1 MNSGP
6 VRGLIFNI
14 QGYTVH
20 DGPGIRTELFMK
32 GCPLSCEWC
41 SNPEG
46 LHTYPEP
53 GVYPDKCL
61 GLDQCPRCVQACRTQ
76 SLLVSADNR
85 IAAIDRKKCVH
96 CMACANACP
105 SSAIQAWGTYYTVEE
120 AMEIIRRDR
129 IFYERT
135 GGGVTISGGESLL
148 QPQFVTAL
156 LRQCREEGIHT
167 CVESALHVPRQTV
180 EQVLPYVD
188 LFITDIK
195 TMNSEIHKRRCGVGN
210 ELILDNIRYLARAGM
225 DLVIRTPVLKGF
237 NATDEDIKAIGNFIV
252 QELGNRVVQYQLLPY
267 RQMGTEKYKSLNKP
281 YPMEDFEGYER
292 EEWEPD
298 LIRFLDILLDMGINA
313 VTGNNKKMP
322 SLKKQN

>member
-1 MNSGP
+1 MKSETI
-6 VRGLIFNI
+6 RGLIFNI

-46 LHTYPEP
+46 LHGYPEP

-61 GLDQCPRCVQACRTQ
+61 GLKDCTRCVRACKTGA
-76 SLLVSADNR
+76 LLVSGDDR
-85 IAAIDRKKCVH
+85 VVAIDRSKCVH
-96 CMACANACP
+96 CMACARACP
-105 SSAIQAWGTYYTVEE
+105 SSAIQAWGEYYTVEE

-135 GGGVTISGGESLL
+135 GGGVTVSGGESLL

-156 LRQCREEGIHT
+156 LRQCKQEGIHT
-167 CVESALHVPRQTV
+167 CLESALHVPRDIV
-180 EQVLPYVD
+180 EQVLPYTD

-195 TMNSEIHKRRCGVGN
+195 TMDPEAHRARCGVDN
-210 ELILDNIRYLARAGM
+210 VRILENIRYLAERGV

-237 NATDEDIKAIGNFIV
+237 NATDESIASIGDFIV
-252 QELGNRVVQYQLLPY
+252 RELKNRVVQYQLLPY
-267 RQMGTEKYKSLNKP
+267 RQMGTEKYKSLNVR

-298 LIRFLDILLDMGINA
+298 LVRFLDILLGMGINA

-322 SLKKQN
+322 SLK